1 MKVILLQDVRS
12 LGKKGQVVNVSDGY
26 ARNYVL
32 PKGIGIE
39 ATEKNKND
47 LKLQK
52 QHEDKLAAE
61 RLAAAKELAKKL
73 ETLKIEVTM
82 KAGENGKVFGSIS
95 SKEIA
100 EQAKKQFNLDLDKKK
115 IVLDEPIKS
124 FGMHEVPIKLH
135 PEVTGRLFVL
145 VKEA

>member
-1 MKVILLQDVRS
+1 MKIILLQDVKS
-12 LGKKGQVVNVSDGY
+12 LGKKGDVVNVSDGY

-32 PKGIGIE
+32 PKKVGVE
-39 ATEKNKND
+39 ATEKNRNE

-52 QHEDKLAAE
+52 QHEDKLAAQ
-61 RLAAAKELAKKL
+61 RLAEAQELAKKL
-73 ETLKIEVTM
+73 ESLKIEVTM
-82 KAGENGKVFGSIS
+82 RAGENGRVFGSIA

-100 EQAKKQFNLDLDKKK
+100 EQAKKQYGLDIDKKK

-124 FGMHEVPIKLH
+124 FGMHEVPLKLH
-135 PEVTGRLFVL
+135 PDVTARLYVL